1 MSAVD
6 FPNSPTNGQTYTV
19 GSEVYTYLDGSW
31 LRSSNAPIS
40 KNTLAQK
47 GDLIT
52 ATAANTPVALTR
64 GSDGQ
69 FLKVNSSAATGLQWA
84 TVPTISVLD
93 DVPDVAITSIA
104 TNDVLLW
111 NGTSWVNSPALTTLT
126 RYTIESKA
134 GSYTLV
140 LADANKLIEMN
151 VATANNLT
159 VPPNSSVAFATG
171 AQIHLLQTGAGQTTV
186 LGGAGVT
193 VNGTPGVKLRAQW
206 SYATLIKRASDTWV
220 LVGDLAA

>member
-6 FPNSPTNGQTYTV
+6 FPNSPINGETYTV
-19 GSEVYTYLDGSW
+19 GSDVYLYTDGTW
-31 LRSSNAPIS
+31 VRQANSSIS
-40 KNTLAQK
+40 KAIFTAK
-47 GDLIT
+47 GDLLT
-52 ATAANTPVALTR
+52 STGSQSPVALAR
-64 GSDGQ
+64 GTDGQ
-69 FLKVNSSAATGLQWA
+69 FLKTNSSTATGLEWQSI
-84 TVPTISVLD
+84 PEISSID
-93 DVPDVAITSIA
+93 DVPGVTITSPA

-111 NGTSWVNSPALTTLT
+111 DGSAWVNSPAFSTLT
-126 RYTIESKA
+126 RYTINNQT

-140 LADANKLIEMN
+140 LTDANKLIEMN

-171 AQIHLLQTGAGQTTV
+171 SQIHLLQTGAGQTTV
-186 LGGAGVT
+186 VAGSGVT
-193 VNGTPGVKLRAQW
+193 VNGTPGLKLRAQW

>member
-6 FPNSPTNGQTYTV
+6 FPNSPTNGDTYTV
-19 GSEVYTYLDGSW
+19 GIDVYTYSNGSW
-31 LRSSNAPIS
+31 LKNSNSPIS
-40 KNTLAQK
+40 KNTLTQK

-52 ATAANTPVALTR
+52 ATSANTPVALPR
-64 GSDGQ
+64 GVDGQ
-69 FLKVNSSAATGLQWA
+69 FLKVNSSTATGLQWA
-84 TVPTISVLD
+84 TVPTISALD
-93 DVPDVAITSIA
+93 DVPDVTITSLA

-111 NGTSWVNSPALTTLT
+111 NGSAWVNSTALKNVTT
-126 RYTIESKA
+126 YTIDSKA

-140 LADANKLIEMN
+140 LTDANKLIEMN

-186 LGGAGVT
+186 IGGSGVT